1 MLWMGLAGGILAYIL
16 FHWTGAAFYI
26 LCIAGFVIAIA
37 LFWLL
42 MFIAAIIRYVR
53 VSIIPSRRC
62 VKVAEAHNRSSSQKV
77 TVLSVMQVRFSGIG
91 TIHHRGD
98 SLPDGTE
105 IDLGGHSMD
114 VITPLLDDF
123 LYVVISPDEV
133 ELWQRS
139 GTSYIAAVTFE
150 RHRIRQIRRV
160 DDTSDRLSVWALA
173 PKDVPEFFGSKVLE
187 LRFDNDAYVRLL
199 IGYIGS

>member
-1 MLWMGLAGGILAYIL
+1 MGLAGGILAYIL
-16 FHWTGAAFYI
+16 FHWTGVAFYI
-26 LCIAGFVIAIA
+26 LSISGFAIVIA
-37 LFWLL
+37 LFWLKI
-42 MFIAAIIRYVR
+42 FIAAVIKYVR

-77 TVLSVMQVRFSGIG
+77 TVLSVMQVRFSDIG
-91 TIHHRGD
+91 TIGRRDG

-105 IDLGGHSMD
+105 IDLGGHSID
-114 VITPLLDDF
+114 DITPLLDDF

-139 GTSYIAAVTFE
+139 GTSYLAAVTFE

-160 DDTSDRLSVWALA
+160 DDSSDRLAVWALA
-173 PKDVPEFFGSKVLE
+173 PKDVPEFFGARVLE
-187 LRFDNDAYVRLL
+187 LRFDNDAYIRLL